1 MELLTSNA
9 IIDIFFLESDD
20 MVVGYITSIKIAIL
34 VNGSNAIFLKSTYGF
49 QQGCLLYPYLF
60 LLFAEGISICL

>member
-34 VNGSNAIFLKSTYGF
+34 VNGSNAIILKSTYGF